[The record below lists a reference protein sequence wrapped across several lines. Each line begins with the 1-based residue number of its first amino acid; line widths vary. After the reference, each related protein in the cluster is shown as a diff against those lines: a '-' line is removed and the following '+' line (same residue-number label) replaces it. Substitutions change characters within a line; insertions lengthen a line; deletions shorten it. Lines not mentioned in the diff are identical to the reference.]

1 MRRAVRALCIAVA
14 ATATMATWLAAP
26 SLSPAGASTATATS
40 RSQEWGAAE
49 EQGFV
54 DKINQLRASLGL
66 PTLAVDPELAAQA
79 RVWSQTMKDAGN
91 IFHSKALDAGISADW
106 EKLGENVGVG
116 DTVDVLFDAFVNSP
130 KHYEN
135 LVDPSFRFI
144 GVGVV
149 WDGGRMFTAHRFMAL
164 MPPAP
169 APTATNSRPSATP
182 APLHRG
188 ASPDELR
195 PSPPAAEPPASP
207 PPPTVPRRRRNGWR
221 SSSTRSTTSL
231 TERLTP
237 RRRQPTTLPAI
248 VCDGITRSFD
258 DGIAVDHL
266 SFEVPR
272 GSVLAPSGTTA
283 PARRRPSASS
293 TASSGP
299 TPAPAVCWAS
309 IRRPAGPTCAAAPV
323 WSPRTRDWTTD

>member
-14 ATATMATWLAAP
+14 ATAAIATGLAAP

-40 RSQEWGAAE
+40 RSQEWGTAE
-49 EQGFV
+49 EQAFV

-116 DTVDVLFDAFVNSP
+116 DTVDALFDAFVNSP

-169 APTATNSRPSATP
+169 APTATNSRPSTTP
-182 APLHRG
+182 RTAAP
-188 ASPDELR
+188 AEPAPDELAATE
-195 PSPPAAEPPASP
+195 PPAAEPPAPSP
-207 PPPTVPRRRRNGWR
+207 PPPTVPPA
-221 SSSTRSTTSL
+221 SP
-231 TERLTP
+231 ERVALILDT
-237 RRRQPTTLPAI
+237 I
-248 VCDGITRSFD
+248 D
-258 DGIAVDHL
+258 DLLD
-266 SFEVPR
+266 
-272 GSVLAPSGTTA
+272 
-283 PARRRPSASS
+283 
-293 TASSGP
+293 
-299 TPAPAVCWAS
+299 
-309 IRRPAGPTCAAAPV
+309 
-323 WSPRTRDWTTD
+323 

>member
-26 SLSPAGASTATATS
+26 SMSPAGASTATATS

-116 DTVDVLFDAFVNSP
+116 DTVDALFDAFVNSP

-169 APTATNSRPSATP
+169 APTATNSRPSTTP
-182 APLHRG
+182 RTAAP
-188 ASPDELR
+188 ANPADPAPDELAATE
-195 PSPPAAEPPASP
+195 PPAAEPPAPSP
-207 PPPTVPRRRRNGWR
+207 PPPTVPPA
-221 SSSTRSTTSL
+221 SP
-231 TERLTP
+231 ERVALILDT
-237 RRRQPTTLPAI
+237 I
-248 VCDGITRSFD
+248 D
-258 DGIAVDHL
+258 DLLD
-266 SFEVPR
+266 
-272 GSVLAPSGTTA
+272 
-283 PARRRPSASS
+283 
-293 TASSGP
+293 
-299 TPAPAVCWAS
+299 
-309 IRRPAGPTCAAAPV
+309 
-323 WSPRTRDWTTD
+323 

>member
-14 ATATMATWLAAP
+14 ATAAMATWLAAP

-135 LVDPSFRFI
+135 LVDPVYRYV

-149 WDGGRMFTAHRFMAL
+149 WDGDRMFTTHRFMAL
-164 MPPAP
+164 FPPEETTTTEAP
-169 APTATNSRPSATP
+169 RATIP
-182 APLHRG
+182 A
-188 ASPDELR
+188 EL
-195 PSPPAAEPPASP
+195 PAVDPVD
-207 PPPTVPRRRRNGWR
+207 PPT
-221 SSSTRSTTSL
+221 TT
-231 TERLTP
+231 
-237 RRRQPTTLPAI
+237 
-248 VCDGITRSFD
+248 
-258 DGIAVDHL
+258 
-266 SFEVPR
+266 
-272 GSVLAPSGTTA
+272 TTA
-283 PARRRPSASS
+283 PPTTTTTT
-293 TASSGP
+293 TAPP
-299 TPAPAVCWAS
+299 TPPPAE
-309 IRRPAGPTCAAAPV
+309 
-323 WSPRTRDWTTD
+323 RTRIAAIIDAITSYLG